1 MRYLLDDDSLDHLRY
16 STVLCRPRTDGVHIC
31 RRKALRIRS
40 LRILPSVYGAI
51 YGVSNSVYGAV
62 FDLRIWPSV
71 YGVKTPYMAPYTE
84 AKIRSSVY
92 GAIYGDGVAPYMAP
106 YTELKKISVYGAIY
120 GAIYGVNVAPY
131 TELKKISVYGVNVA
145 PYSYGTVY

>member
-1 MRYLLDDDSLDHLRY
+1 
-16 STVLCRPRTDGVHIC
+16 
-31 RRKALRIRS
+31 
-40 LRILPSVYGAI
+40 
-51 YGVSNSVYGAV
+51 
-62 FDLRIWPSV
+62 
-71 YGVKTPYMAPYTE
+71 MAPYTE

-106 YTELKKISVYGAIY
+106 YTELEKIFVF

-145 PYSYGTVY
+145 PYSYGAVY